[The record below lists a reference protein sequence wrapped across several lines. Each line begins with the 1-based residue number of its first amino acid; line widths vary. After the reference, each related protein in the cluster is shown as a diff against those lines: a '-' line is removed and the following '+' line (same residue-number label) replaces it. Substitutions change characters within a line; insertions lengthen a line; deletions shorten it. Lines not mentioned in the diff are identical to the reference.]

1 MELIKTSEIFTISLR
16 ILFLDTHELASW
28 WRILVLK
35 RFVIQVIQVSPLTV
49 IFTVRGET
57 CFKKE
62 NRVCSF
68 VNFTKTML
76 FILIPTSLGSI

>member
-35 RFVIQVIQVSPLTV
+35 LFVIQNHSE
-49 IFTVRGET
+49 GW
-57 CFKKE
+57 
-62 NRVCSF
+62 N
-68 VNFTKTML
+68 L
-76 FILIPTSLGSI
+76 F